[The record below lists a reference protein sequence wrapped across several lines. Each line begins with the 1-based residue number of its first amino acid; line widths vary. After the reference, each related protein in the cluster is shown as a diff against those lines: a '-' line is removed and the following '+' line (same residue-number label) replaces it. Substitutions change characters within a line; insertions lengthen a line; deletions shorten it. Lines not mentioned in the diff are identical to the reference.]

1 MIQAGKRGRGPA
13 ALNYDELKKPKGVS
27 MTVSERVVGNVTILD
42 VSGNVTLNDGAEQV
56 RDKVRSV
63 LQQGQKYLL
72 VNLSKVS
79 YMDSAGLGELVQA
92 YSTVAKQGGKLKLV
106 SPTKR
111 LQDLLVI
118 TKLATVFDS
127 FDDEATGIASFPK

>member
-1 MIQAGKRGRGPA
+1 
-13 ALNYDELKKPKGVS
+13 
-27 MTVSERVVGNVTILD
+27 MTVSERSVDNVTILD

-63 LQQGQKYLL
+63 LQQGQKQVL
-72 VNLSKVS
+72 VNLAGVS

-111 LQDLLVI
+111 LRDLLVI

-127 FDDEATGIASFPK
+127 FDDEAAAVASFK

>member
-1 MIQAGKRGRGPA
+1 
-13 ALNYDELKKPKGVS
+13 
-27 MTVSERVVGNVTILD
+27 MTVSERAVGNVTILD

-63 LQQGQKYLL
+63 LQQGHKFVL
-72 VNLSKVS
+72 VNVAKVS

-118 TKLATVFDS
+118 TKLSTVFDS
-127 FDDEATGIASFPK
+127 FNDEATAVASFGR

>member
-1 MIQAGKRGRGPA
+1 
-13 ALNYDELKKPKGVS
+13 
-27 MTVSERVVGNVTILD
+27 MTVSERAVGNVTILD

-63 LQQGQKYLL
+63 LQQGQKFLL
-72 VNLSKVS
+72 VNLAKVS

-127 FDDEATGIASFPK
+127 FDDEPTAVASFVK

>member
-1 MIQAGKRGRGPA
+1 
-13 ALNYDELKKPKGVS
+13 
-27 MTVSERVVGNVTILD
+27 MTVSERGVGNVTILD
-42 VSGNVTLNDGAEQV
+42 VSGNVTLNDGSEQL

-92 YSTVAKQGGKLKLV
+92 YSTVAKQGGRLKLV

-127 FDDEATGIASFPK
+127 FDDEPTAIASFPK